1 MVAMAETVQEGCVEN
16 RQPLAASS
24 SSVSDG
30 SSCGGG
36 GLAGVSPP
44 VSSSANSVSGL
55 RRTSGPIRRAK
66 GGWTPEED
74 DTLRKAV
81 EAFKGRNWK
90 KIGLEKKP
98 EYIFSSPKVSVSIYA
113 AEYFPDRTEVQC
125 LHRWQKVL
133 NPELIKGPWTQ
144 EEDDK
149 IIDLVKKYGPTKWS
163 VIARSLPGRIGKQCR
178 ERWHNHLNP
187 EIRKDAW
194 TPEEERALIN
204 AHRVYGN
211 KWAEI
216 AKVLPGRTD
225 NSIKNHW
232 NSSLR
237 KKLDV
242 YSPTNVHAV
251 PKLFGRDDF
260 KKPVATENHLDLN
273 KMPRVGSKDFPGIA
287 HRSNMSPL
295 SQAYKS
301 EAIKDCSGFLSLSM
315 STAQAPTSYEMSSLV
330 DGSAVTLVVQGRES
344 DSVRDKGLEIDSFH
358 EKGIEVSSTAG
369 PVGEVCTIQ
378 LESAPAGSGPE
389 SSLKNELHSTLGPL
403 CYKTLDMKDV
413 GPVSS
418 PPRSQHRSAH
428 QITHEGLM
436 SPNGLTSPSPTGL
449 TVDSILKNA
458 ADSFPG
464 TPSILRRRKRDKS
477 TPASDRELK
486 IDGGTTDSFFT
497 PNGKG
502 TSTDTPRSF
511 KTASFLSL
519 GPLDGLLTSVRSCD
533 TSPPYQIRSKRMA
546 AMKTVSHHLDFSA
559 DGLDTS
565 GSEILNSPCDK
576 SEGVNSITE
585 ALRMQAKEL
594 NEHVTQLETLTK
606 DVAHTNDLDE
616 LVSIL
621 RRKHDGAQVPSELT
635 K

>member
-1 MVAMAETVQEGCVEN
+1 MVAMAETAAQEGCVEN

-30 SSCGGG
+30 SSYGGG
-36 GLAGVSPP
+36 GRAGLSPP
-44 VSSSANSVSGL
+44 VSSSANSIPGL

-81 EAFKGRNWK
+81 EVFKGRNWK
-90 KIGLEKKP
+90 KI
-98 EYIFSSPKVSVSIYA
+98 
-113 AEYFPDRTEVQC
+113 AEFFPDRTEVQC

-187 EIRKDAW
+187 DIRKDAW

-242 YSPTNVHAV
+242 YSTANVLSV
-251 PKLFGRDDF
+251 PKLLGRDDF
-260 KKPVATENHLDLN
+260 KDKMKPVQATENHLDLN
-273 KMPRVGSKDFPGIA
+273 KMARAGSKDLRGIA

-295 SQAYKS
+295 SQYKS
-301 EAIKDCSGFLSLSM
+301 EAIKDC
-315 STAQAPTSYEMSSLV
+315 TAVHGLEK
-330 DGSAVTLVVQGRES
+330 

-358 EKGIEVSSTAG
+358 EKGIEVSSTPD
-369 PVGEVCTIQ
+369 PVGE
-378 LESAPAGSGPE
+378 
-389 SSLKNELHSTLGPL
+389 
-403 CYKTLDMKDV
+403 
-413 GPVSS
+413 
-418 PPRSQHRSAH
+418 
-428 QITHEGLM
+428 
-436 SPNGLTSPSPTGL
+436 
-449 TVDSILKNA
+449 
-458 ADSFPG
+458 
-464 TPSILRRRKRDKS
+464 
-477 TPASDRELK
+477 
-486 IDGGTTDSFFT
+486 
-497 PNGKG
+497 
-502 TSTDTPRSF
+502 
-511 KTASFLSL
+511 
-519 GPLDGLLTSVRSCD
+519 
-533 TSPPYQIRSKRMA
+533 
-546 AMKTVSHHLDFSA
+546 
-559 DGLDTS
+559 
-565 GSEILNSPCDK
+565 
-576 SEGVNSITE
+576 
-585 ALRMQAKEL
+585 AKEL
-594 NEHVTQLETLTK
+594 SEHVTQLETLTK
-606 DVAHTNDLDE
+606 DVAHTTDLD
-616 LVSIL
+616 V
-621 RRKHDGAQVPSELT
+621 T
-635 K
+635 